1 MGPHNTT
8 PAHAQHLAEPTAY
21 FPLYFIFPLILA
33 GLIILLPRSVDTN
46 EPPKLSETIP
56 YVSNTWQYVNN
67 MTMFMERA
75 LYAIPNF
82 CPALIQKFAD
92 KVTVRCFQKTASS
105 NFALLEERHIWLLD
119 RM

>member
-8 PAHAQHLAEPTAY
+8 PADAQHLAEPMALL
-21 FPLYFIFPLILA
+21 PLYFIFPFILA
-33 GLIILLPRSVDTN
+33 GLIILLPRSFDIN

-67 MTMFMERA
+67 MTMFMERT

-82 CPALIQKFAD
+82 SIALLQKFAD
-92 KVTVRCFQKTASS
+92 KVTVRCFQKPASS
-105 NFALLEERHIWLLD
+105 NFALLGERHIWLPD